1 MRTYLVILI
10 LFFSVVDLKA
20 QQYNIL
26 WPVLPGNK
34 TIISPLDFT
43 TLDSAKSY
51 PLHRLQDTLHV
62 HLLHPNYILIDF
74 YVNQDNEK
82 VFVYADKNINR
93 SNGIYKTEVTPVII
107 NKQPLL
113 TVHGNVY
120 YDVYYQSNID
130 TPFYERDI
138 YQHTIRT
145 SLDITYKG
153 KFPVRLNFST
163 RFSNSGMIRDITGI
177 GFNFNPQQFKNTVR
191 EKVQAYVL
199 QKLSSNQLIDSLKQE
214 LDKKVTALQQMRAQV
229 ERPDLLQQMIEARER
244 AYVAKLRSAKD
255 SALTSHI
262 HLLKDSAGM
271 GLNNNDSADTEKN
284 KTSDLYGKI
293 TNSKSQLQDKADS
306 ALQRLE
312 TSVAK
317 NKQQYDSLKQEV
329 DTLQQRYQKVLAVY
343 EKLKA
348 KAIKNIA
355 LAKNPKALQAEL
367 ASLDIPDTV
376 LPAGYKR
383 LMALR
388 SVGIGRSIVDY
399 SELSATNITINGLQ
413 VEYNPSY
420 YVAVATGFIDY
431 RFRDYIVNTSRPKQ
445 YLNIIRAGYGMKD
458 GNNTIFTLFQGKKQ
472 VYSYY
477 SSNSGGAVNS
487 PQPDYNIV
495 GFTIEKRYQLD
506 QHNAITAE
514 FGKSSLPYFKRTGEK
529 SNLVRSA
536 LTFRD
541 RTNEAYAVKV
551 SSFIP
556 STQTRINGMYKHTG
570 ADYQSFSYFTT
581 SSTQNAWQLKVEQPF
596 FKRRLTMTGSL
607 RKNDFSSPYTSN
619 NFQSN
624 TLFKSIQVTV
634 RIKKLPIVSLGYFPT
649 AQLIKANGD
658 LYFENYYYT
667 LTGTASHTYRYKGTQ
682 MNTLLTY
689 VRFYNKQPDSSFV
702 YFNTRNIMLNQ
713 AFYFKRVTWQLT
725 ASETKSTDYTLYTT
739 GTNVQLKVREWLL
752 LGGGIKY
759 NNQTIINQ
767 QQIGYSANTTV
778 RVLHVGSI
786 QLFAEK
792 GFIPGLNRQLVEN
805 KVGRLTFIRNF

>member
-1 MRTYLVILI
+1 MILC
-10 LFFSVVDLKA
+10 LMLCCYGSKA
-20 QQYNIL
+20 QSYSAL
-26 WPVLPGNK
+26 LCMKPAKPTML
-34 TIISPLDFT
+34 SPLDFT

-62 HLLHPNYILIDF
+62 HLLHPDYLLIDF
-74 YVNQDNEK
+74 YINQDNEK

-93 SNGIYKTEVTPVII
+93 SGGIYKTEVTPVIVK
-107 NKQPLL
+107 KQPLF

-130 TPFYERDI
+130 TPFHERDI

-153 KFPVRLNFST
+153 KYPVRLNFST

-199 QKLSSNQLIDSLKQE
+199 QKLSSNQLIDSLKRE
-214 LDKKVTALQQMRAQV
+214 LDKKVAALQQLRYQV
-229 ERPDLLQQMIEARER
+229 ERHDLLQQMIEARER
-244 AYVAKLRSAKD
+244 AYVAKLHAAKD
-255 SALTSHI
+255 SAISSNINSPKNSVVTVLTNS
-262 HLLKDSAGM
+262 DSAGS
-271 GLNNNDSADTEKN
+271 GKN
-284 KTSDLYGKI
+284 QTSDLYEKMA
-293 TNSKSQLQDKADS
+293 NKKSQLEDKADS

-317 NKQQYDSLKQEV
+317 YKQQYDSLKQEV

-348 KAIKNIA
+348 KAINNIA
-355 LAKNPKALQAEL
+355 LAKNPEALQSEL
-367 ASLDIPDTV
+367 QSLGIPDTV
-376 LPAGYKR
+376 LPKGYKK

-399 SELSATNITINGLQ
+399 SELSAKNITINGLQ

-431 RFRDYIVNTSRPKQ
+431 RFRDYIVNTTRSKQ

-458 GNNTIFTLFQGKKQ
+458 GNNTILTLFQGKKQ

-495 GFTIEKRYQLD
+495 GFTVEKRYQLD
-506 QHNAITAE
+506 QNNFITAE
-514 FGKSSLPYFKRTGEK
+514 FGKSSLPYFRRTGEK
-529 SNLVRSA
+529 SNLVSSA
-536 LTFRD
+536 LTFKD

-596 FKRRLTMTGSL
+596 LKRRLTFTGSL
-607 RKNDFSSPYTSN
+607 RKNDFSSPYASN

-624 TLFKSIQVTV
+624 TLFKSIQATI

-649 AQLIKANGD
+649 AQLIKANDD

-667 LTGTASHTYRYKGTQ
+667 LTGTASHSYRYKGTQ

-689 VRFYNKQPDSSFV
+689 IRFYNKQPDSSFV

-725 ASETKSTDYTLYTT
+725 ASQTKSTDYTLYTT
-739 GTNVQLKVREWLL
+739 GTNVQLKLREWLL
-752 LGGGIKY
+752 IGGGVKY
-759 NNQTIINQ
+759 NNQTIVNQ
-767 QQIGYSANTTV
+767 QQVGYSANTTV
-778 RVLHVGSI
+778 RVPHIGSL

-792 GFIPGLNRQLVEN
+792 GFIPGLNRQLIEN

>member
-1 MRTYLVILI
+1 MKPAKPTML
-10 LFFSVVDLKA
+10 
-20 QQYNIL
+20 
-26 WPVLPGNK
+26 
-34 TIISPLDFT
+34 SPLDFT
-43 TLDSAKSY
+43 TLDSSKSY
-51 PLHRLQDTLHV
+51 PLHRLHDTLHV
-62 HLLHPNYILIDF
+62 HLLHPDYLLIDF
-74 YVNQDNEK
+74 YINQDNEK

-93 SNGIYKTEVTPVII
+93 SGGIYKTEVTPVII
-107 NKQPLL
+107 KKQPLF

-153 KFPVRLNFST
+153 KYPVRLNFST

-177 GFNFNPQQFKNTVR
+177 GFNFNPQQFKNTLTD
-191 EKVQAYVL
+191 KVQAYVL
-199 QKLSSNQLIDSLKQE
+199 RQLSGNKLIDSLKRE
-214 LDKKVTALQQMRAQV
+214 LDKKVAALQQLRYQV

-244 AYVAKLRSAKD
+244 AYVAKLHASKD
-255 SALTSHI
+255 SAISSNINSLKNSVVTVLT
-262 HLLKDSAGM
+262 
-271 GLNNNDSADTEKN
+271 NNDSEGSGKN
-284 KTSDLYGKI
+284 QTSDLYEKMA
-293 TNSKSQLQDKADS
+293 NKKSQLENKADS

-317 NKQQYDSLKQEV
+317 HKQQYDSLKQEV

-348 KAIKNIA
+348 KAINNIA
-355 LAKNPKALQAEL
+355 LAKNPEALQSEL
-367 ASLDIPDTV
+367 QSLGIPDTV
-376 LPAGYKR
+376 LPKGYKK

-399 SELSATNITINGLQ
+399 SELSAKNITINGLQ

-431 RFRDYIVNTSRPKQ
+431 RFRDYIVNTTRYKQ

-458 GNNTIFTLFQGKKQ
+458 GNNTILTLFQGKKQ

-495 GFTIEKRYQLD
+495 GFTVEKRYRLD
-506 QHNAITAE
+506 QNNFITAE
-514 FGKSSLPYFKRTGEK
+514 FGKSSLPYFRRTGEK
-529 SNLVRSA
+529 SNLVSSA
-536 LTFRD
+536 LTFKD

-596 FKRRLTMTGSL
+596 LKRRLTFTGSL
-607 RKNDFSSPYTSN
+607 RKNDFSSPYASN

-624 TLFKSIQVTV
+624 TLFKSIQATI

-649 AQLIKANGD
+649 AQLIKANDD

-667 LTGTASHTYRYKGTQ
+667 LTGTASHSYRYKGTQ
-682 MNTLLTY
+682 INTLLTY
-689 VRFYNKQPDSSFV
+689 IRFYNKQPDSSFV

-725 ASETKSTDYTLYTT
+725 ASQTKSTDYTLYTT
-739 GTNVQLKVREWLL
+739 GTNVQLKLREWLL
-752 LGGGIKY
+752 IGGGVKY

-767 QQIGYSANTTV
+767 QQVGYSANTTV
-778 RVLHVGSI
+778 RVPHMGSL
-786 QLFAEK
+786 QLFVEK
-792 GFIPGLNRQLVEN
+792 GFIPGLNRQLIEN